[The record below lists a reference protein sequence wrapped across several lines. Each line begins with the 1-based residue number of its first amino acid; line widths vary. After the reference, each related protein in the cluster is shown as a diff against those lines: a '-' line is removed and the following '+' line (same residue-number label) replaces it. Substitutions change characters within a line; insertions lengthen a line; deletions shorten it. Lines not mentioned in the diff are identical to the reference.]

1 MKFFTRIIDLQKKY
15 KSLIE
20 SILSLSFLQLANM
33 ILPLITLP
41 YLVKVLGVNNYG
53 IYVFAYSVSNYFA
66 TIIDY
71 GFKLTGTRDVA
82 LNRKDPMALS
92 AIISKILY
100 SKVLLAIVS
109 LLILSATIPLFD
121 KYNESYLV
129 FYFSFLVVLFTSF
142 FPDWFFQ
149 GIEKMRFI
157 TILNLSSRLVFTI
170 AIFIFIKSPVDYI
183 FVPLIS
189 AIGGLVAMIGAWWII
204 LVQMKLSFIRQR
216 TADIVKTIKESTP
229 LFLNSLFPTLYNN
242 TSAFLLGIFGTPT
255 QLAYYGAAQRIVEAI
270 GTSAIRILTQAFF
283 PHLNVQKGQS
293 KAVGKIFFFSGL
305 ILAVFF
311 IVSAPW
317 IVKYLFTEEFGQS
330 VWLIRIIGLS
340 VLFFAINDNYGTNYL
355 LVNRQDKLLMRISMV
370 VSFIGLSLAFPLIF
384 FFKHWGAA
392 FTILLSRMLFAC
404 VVFYYARKIE
414 LSTKS
419 N

>member
-1 MKFFTRIIDLQKKY
+1 MQFFTRISALQKKY
-15 KSLIE
+15 KSLVE

-41 YLVKVLGVNNYG
+41 YLVKILGVEKYG
-53 IYVFAYSVSNYFA
+53 IYVFAYSVCNYFA

-82 LNRKDPMALS
+82 LNRNNPKALS

-100 SKVLLAIVS
+100 SKLLFTIAS
-109 LLILSATIPLFD
+109 LIILSATIPFFNR
-121 KYNESYLV
+121 YNESYSI

-157 TILNLSSRLVFTI
+157 TILNLSSRLIFTI
-170 AIFIFIKSPVDYI
+170 AIFVFIKSPGDYI
-183 FVPLIS
+183 LVPLIG
-189 AIGGLVAMIGAWWII
+189 AIGGLIAMIGAWWII
-204 LVQMKLSFIRQR
+204 LVQMKLSFIRQK
-216 TADIVKTIKESTP
+216 TSEIVKTIKESTP

-242 TSAFLLGIFGTPT
+242 TSAFLLGIFGTPA

-270 GTSAIRILTQAFF
+270 GTSAVRILTQAFF
-283 PHLNVQKGQS
+283 PYLNVQKGQS

-305 ILAVFF
+305 LLAVFF
-311 IVSAPW
+311 IISAPW
-317 IVKYLFTEEFGQS
+317 IVKYLFTEEFKQS

-370 VSFIGLSLAFPLIF
+370 VSFIGLSVAFPLIF

-392 FTILLSRMLFAC
+392 FTILFSRMLFAS
-404 VVFYYARKIE
+404 VVFYFARRIE

>member
-1 MKFFTRIIDLQKKY
+1 MQFFTRISALQKKY
-15 KSLIE
+15 KSLVE

-41 YLVKVLGVNNYG
+41 YLVKTLGVDKYG
-53 IYVFAYSVSNYFA
+53 IYVFAYSVCNYFA

-82 LNRKDPMALS
+82 LNRNNPKALS

-100 SKVLLAIVS
+100 SKLLFTIVS
-109 LLILSATIPLFD
+109 LIILSATIPFFNR
-121 KYNESYLV
+121 YNESYSI

-157 TILNLSSRLVFTI
+157 TILNLSSRLIFTI
-170 AIFIFIKSPVDYI
+170 AIFIFIKSPGDYI
-183 FVPLIS
+183 LVPLIG
-189 AIGGLVAMIGAWWII
+189 AIGGLIAMIGAWWII
-204 LVQMKLSFIRQR
+204 LVQMKLSFIRQK
-216 TADIVKTIKESTP
+216 TSEIVKTIKESTP

-242 TSAFLLGIFGTPT
+242 TSAFLLGIFGTPA

-270 GTSAIRILTQAFF
+270 GTSAVRILTQAFF
-283 PHLNVQKGQS
+283 PYLNVQKGQS

-305 ILAVFF
+305 LLAVFF
-311 IVSAPW
+311 IISAPW
-317 IVKYLFTEEFGQS
+317 IVKYLFTEEFKQS

-370 VSFIGLSLAFPLIF
+370 VSFIGLSVAFPLIF

-392 FTILLSRMLFAC
+392 FTILFSRMLFAC
-404 VVFYYARKIE
+404 VVFYFARRIE